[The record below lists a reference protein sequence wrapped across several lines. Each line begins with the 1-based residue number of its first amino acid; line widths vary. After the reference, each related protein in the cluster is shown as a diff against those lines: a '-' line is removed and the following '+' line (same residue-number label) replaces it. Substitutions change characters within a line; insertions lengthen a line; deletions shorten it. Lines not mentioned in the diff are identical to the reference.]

1 MTTSPLILVTGAT
14 GNVGCAVIAELE
26 ARGNRVLRVERT
38 AIRDGREHVC
48 DIALDRDEAV
58 QRAFSRVVE
67 RYGAIDGVVHTVG
80 VYRGGARLLDA
91 TLDDFA
97 ALFAT
102 NTMTTVHVLRAALAH
117 MLPRRNGRI
126 AVVVSAGALS
136 GSTGAAAYSAS
147 KAAQLR
153 VIESAADELDED
165 AGITLNAVL
174 PGTLDTPE
182 NRTANPNADPARWV
196 RVERVAKLLAEL
208 VSPHGPALH
217 GQILKLGT
225 T

>member
-1 MTTSPLILVTGAT
+1 MTTSPLMLVTGAT
-14 GNVGCAVIAELE
+14 GNLGRAVIAELE

-38 AIRDGREHVC
+38 AIREGREHVC

-58 QRAFSRVVE
+58 ERAFSRVAE

-80 VYRGGARLLDA
+80 VYRGGTSLLDVE
-91 TLDDFA
+91 LDDFA

-117 MLPRRNGRI
+117 MLPRRSGRI
-126 AVVVSAGALS
+126 AVVVSAGALA
-136 GSTGAAAYSAS
+136 GGAGTAAYSAS

-153 VIESAADELDED
+153 VIESAAAELGEE
-165 AGITLNAVL
+165 AGVTLNAVL

-182 NRTANPNADPARWV
+182 NRAANPSADPARWV

-208 VSPHGPALH
+208 VSPRGAVLH